1 MRNKILMIC
10 FLGYILLTG
19 CMDDKTNLNYKDIV
33 LPDTVII
40 TNIEDQERFYLHEST
55 IDARFKVTAGDELQ
69 LDLEVKYNGDDELTY
84 EWRMDGKVISTE
96 QNLRHVFT
104 EGGNGQLFIYRKN
117 AGNATI
123 YGFLVEIRRPFS
135 TGIVVLGKSNGVT
148 QMDFVERYWEK
159 KNVELD
165 GRLYSN
171 FSVTEY
177 IPHENVYP
185 LYNDGEELGQ
195 DPVEISRITGLA
207 PDPADRYSALQI
219 LDRDWRKSVAVN
231 SEDMKKIVSMKDEFV
246 GEPTNCIPVNFE
258 TVGAT
263 SLLLDKSGKIYT
275 RVNYDAGNPNTGR
288 FILEPLVF
296 DDPYDVP
303 DKGSEEIKAERVT
316 AKDQLAIIYEKE
328 RKRILAMTAS
338 NGYNQ
343 KLDYYAVHDLSRPS
357 NIASLPD
364 GYVLLDNFDKEIY
377 AILFHES
384 FLNNNTY
391 VIYKDGSDFYIQTFE
406 LNTVL
411 YTAVHSINYKA
422 VSNLKLPVDAARLIE
437 QGHGLVKIAMD
448 KRYNDFMY
456 VGAGKALYSMS
467 MEGTAISK
475 IHEFTEEGNM
485 KDFVITATWR
495 GDGDN
500 AAQRY
505 FNGRVFGAIFDNGD
519 FRVLKLYDDPQKPG
533 EVQKHYWVNK
543 NFDGGA
549 FALYYY

>member
-19 CMDDKTNLNYKDIV
+19 CMDDKTNLNYTDIV

-40 TNIEDQERFYLHEST
+40 TNLANQDRFYLTEGGS

-69 LDLEVKYNGDDELTY
+69 LDLEVTYKGDDELTY

-96 QNLRHVFT
+96 QNLRYVCT
-104 EGGNGQLFIYRKN
+104 EEGSGQLFVYRKN

-123 YGFLVEIRRPFS
+123 YGFLVEIRRPFN
-135 TGIVVLGKSNGVT
+135 TGIVVIGKSNGVT

-185 LYNDGEELGQ
+185 LYNEGEELGEN
-195 DPVEISRITGLA
+195 PINVSRVTGYGSTN
-207 PDPADRYSALQI
+207 RYYALQI
-219 LDRDWRKSVAVN
+219 LDRDWKSSVAVN
-231 SEDMKKIVSMKDEFV
+231 SDDMKKIVSMKDEFV
-246 GEPTNCIPVNFE
+246 GEPTNLVPVDF
-258 TVGAT
+258 TSVGAT
-263 SLLLDKSGKIYT
+263 SLLLAESGRIYT
-275 RVNYDAGNPNTGR
+275 RVNYDEGNPNTGR

-303 DKGSEEIKAERVT
+303 DKGSEEIKANNTV
-316 AKDQLAIIYEKE
+316 AKEQLAIIYEKE
-328 RKRILAMTAS
+328 RKRFLAMTAS
-338 NGYNQ
+338 TGSSQ
-343 KLDYYAVHDLSRPS
+343 SLDYYVVHDLSRPS
-357 NIASLPD
+357 NSGNIPK
-364 GYVLLDNFDKEIY
+364 GFIPLDNFDKEIY
-377 AILFHES
+377 AILFHEG
-384 FLNNNTY
+384 FFNDNIY
-391 VIYKDGSDFYIQTFE
+391 IIYKDGSDYYIQAAGIGTSLYGTE
-406 LNTVL
+406 HRIT
-411 YTAVHSINYKA
+411 YTAV
-422 VSNLKLPVDAARLIE
+422 SNVKLPADAAKLIE

-448 KRYNDFMY
+448 DSYNDFMY
-456 VGAGKALYSMS
+456 VGAGRALYSMS
-467 MEGTAISK
+467 MEGSAILK
-475 IHEFTEEGNM
+475 IHEFTEKGNM
-485 KDFVITATWR
+485 TDFVITATWR
-495 GDGDN
+495 GEGLN

-533 EVQKHYWVNK
+533 EIQKHYWVNK

-549 FALYYY
+549 VALYYY

>member
-19 CMDDKTNLNYKDIV
+19 CMDDKTNLNYKDII

-40 TNIEDQERFYLHEST
+40 TNVEDQEKFYLSEST

-69 LDLEVKYNGDDELTY
+69 LDLEVKYKGDDELTY

-96 QNLRHVFT
+96 QNLRYVFT

-123 YGFLVEIRRPFS
+123 YGFLVEIRQPFS

-159 KNVELD
+159 KNVVLD

-185 LYNDGEELGQ
+185 LYNNGEELGQ
-195 DPVEISRITGLA
+195 DPVGLSRISGLA
-207 PDPADRYSALQI
+207 LDPTARYSALQI
-219 LDRDWRKSVAVN
+219 LDLDWRKSVAVN
-231 SEDMKKIVSMKDEFV
+231 SDNMKKIVAMKDEFV
-246 GEPTNCIPVNFE
+246 GEPVNLIPVNFE

-275 RVNYDAGNPNTGR
+275 RVNYDNGNPNTGR
-288 FILEPLVF
+288 FILETLVF

-303 DKGSEEIKAERVT
+303 DKGPEEIKAERVA
-316 AKDQLAIIYEKE
+316 AKEQLAIIYEREK
-328 RKRILAMTAS
+328 KRILAMTAS
-338 NGYNQ
+338 IGYGQ
-343 KLDYYAVHDLSRPS
+343 QLDYYAIHDLSRPS
-357 NIASLPD
+357 NIANLPN
-364 GYVLLDNFDKEIY
+364 GYIPLDNFDKDIY

-384 FLNNNTY
+384 FFNEY
-391 VIYKDGSDFYIQTFE
+391 IYIIYKDGSDFYIQTCE
-406 LNTVL
+406 LSLVVYTNEHTV
-411 YTAVHSINYKA
+411 NYRA
-422 VSNLKLPVDAARLIE
+422 VSNLKLPADAGRLIE

-448 KRYNDFMY
+448 RRYNDFMY
-456 VGAGKALYSMS
+456 VGAGNTLYSMS
-467 MEGTAISK
+467 MEGSAISK
-475 IHEFTEEGNM
+475 IHEFSEEGNM

-495 GDGDN
+495 GDRDN

-519 FRVLKLYDDPQKPG
+519 FRVMKLYDDPQKPG
-533 EVQKHYWVNK
+533 EVQKKYWVNK
-543 NFDGGA
+543 NFDGGVV
-549 FALYYY
+549 ALYYY

>member
-19 CMDDKTNLNYKDIV
+19 CMDDKTNLDYKDIV
-33 LPDTVII
+33 LPDSVII
-40 TNIEDQERFYLHEST
+40 TNIEDQERFYLHENA
-55 IDARFKVTAGDELQ
+55 IGARFKVTAGDELQ
-69 LDLEVKYNGDDELTY
+69 LDLEVKYDGDDELAY

-104 EGGNGQLFIYRKN
+104 EEGNGQLFIYRKN

-135 TGIVVLGKSNGVT
+135 TGIVVLGKSNGVI

-159 KNVELD
+159 KNVVLD

-195 DPVEISRITGLA
+195 NPVKVSRVSGLA
-207 PDPADRYSALQI
+207 PNPDDRYNALQI
-219 LDRDWRKSVAVN
+219 LDRDWRKSVSVN
-231 SEDMKKIVSMKDEFV
+231 SEDMKRIVSMKDEFV
-246 GEPTNCIPVNFE
+246 GEPVNLVPVNFE
-258 TVGAT
+258 SVGAL
-263 SLLLDKSGKIYT
+263 SLVLDELGKIYT

-303 DKGSEEIKAERVT
+303 DKGSEEINAKYVT
-316 AKDQLAIIYEKE
+316 AKGNLAIIYEKE
-328 RKRILAMTAS
+328 RKRFLALTAS
-338 NGYNQ
+338 DGYYQ
-343 KLDYYAVHDLSRPS
+343 SLDYYAVHDLSRPS
-357 NIASLPD
+357 NIANLPAGFIPLAD
-364 GYVLLDNFDKEIY
+364 FDKEIY

-384 FLNNNTY
+384 FLNENIY
-391 VIYKDGSDFYIQTFE
+391 IIYKDGSDFYIQTFGI
-406 LNTVL
+406 NTIL
-411 YTAVHSINYKA
+411 YTAEHSVSYTA
-422 VSNLKLPVDAARLIE
+422 VSNLKLPADAARLIE

-456 VGAGKALYSMS
+456 VGAGNALYSMS
-467 MEGTAISK
+467 MQGTAISK

-485 KDFVITATWR
+485 KDFVITTTWR
-495 GDGDN
+495 GDGEN

-533 EVQKHYWVNK
+533 EIQKHYWVNK

-549 FALYYY
+549 VALYYY

>member
-1 MRNKILMIC
+1 M
-10 FLGYILLTG
+10 
-19 CMDDKTNLNYKDIV
+19 
-33 LPDTVII
+33 PDTVII
-40 TNIEDQERFYLHEST
+40 TNIEDQERFYLHENT

-195 DPVEISRITGLA
+195 EPVEISRITGLA
-207 PDPADRYSALQI
+207 PNPDDRYSALQI

-246 GEPTNCIPVNFE
+246 GEPTNLIPVNFE
-258 TVGAT
+258 SIGAL
-263 SLLLDKSGKIYT
+263 SLLLDESGKIYT

-288 FILEPLVF
+288 FILEPLIF
-296 DDPYDVP
+296 DDPYDMP

-328 RKRILAMTAS
+328 RKWLLVMTAS
-338 NGYNQ
+338 NGYYQ
-343 KLDYYAVHDLSRPS
+343 SYDYYAVHALSRPS
-357 NIASLPD
+357 NIANLPA
-364 GYVLLDNFDKEIY
+364 GFIPLDNFDKEIY
-377 AILFHES
+377 SILFHES
-384 FLNNNTY
+384 FFNEYIY

-411 YTAVHSINYKA
+411 YTAEHSISYKA
-422 VSNLKLPVDAARLIE
+422 VSNLKLPADAARLIE

-495 GDGDN
+495 GDGNN

-549 FALYYY
+549 VALYYY

>member
-40 TNIEDQERFYLHEST
+40 TNIEDQERFYLHENT

-207 PDPADRYSALQI
+207 PDPAARYSALQI

-258 TVGAT
+258 SIGAL
-263 SLLLDKSGKIYT
+263 SLLLDESGKIYT

-288 FILEPLVF
+288 FILEPLIF
-296 DDPYDVP
+296 DDPYDMP

-328 RKRILAMTAS
+328 RKRLLVMTAS
-338 NGYNQ
+338 NGYYQ
-343 KLDYYAVHDLSRPS
+343 SYDYYAVHALSRPS
-357 NIASLPD
+357 NIANLPA
-364 GYVLLDNFDKEIY
+364 GFIPLDNFDKEIY
-377 AILFHES
+377 SILFHES
-384 FLNNNTY
+384 FFNEYIY

-411 YTAVHSINYKA
+411 YTAEHSINYKA

-495 GDGDN
+495 GDGDS

-549 FALYYY
+549 VALYYY